1 MKEKSKGNKVPE
13 AFSVYAAIN
22 KARGLTL
29 DAVGQIM
36 NSTGV
41 PPYVMDGILS
51 SILAEIRQKEMYDLG
66 VVYSS
71 LNETNNTEDGD
82 GEHKRTADDD

>member
-1 MKEKSKGNKVPE
+1 MNEYME
-13 AFSVYAAIN
+13 MN
-22 KARGLTL
+22 KAKGLMI

-36 NSTGV
+36 SATGV

-51 SILAEIRQKEMYDLG
+51 AILADIRQKEMYDLG

-71 LNETNNTEDGD
+71 MNESTNTEDGD
-82 GEHKRTADDD
+82 GEHKRTVDND